1 MLKQHL
7 KLFFRNIK
15 NNKGA
20 FLINTIGLGVG
31 IASFLVLALYVYNDV
46 TYNHFNKNL
55 ANIYRIQE
63 IYKDGDGMA
72 TKGLVLPKMMEEI
85 PEAVNGTRVFD
96 WDGHR
101 LSHGDVAF
109 PENVFYVDKGFFSV
123 FSFPFVEGTT
133 KDILDEKFSVVI
145 SKPIAEKYFGTASA
159 IGKELQ
165 VGFSENYLIVNGV
178 VDIPENSSVKFDV
191 IASYETGETLSPWIV
206 EVHDWYNT
214 FSESYVVLQDGIDPE
229 VISDKLER
237 IVKENFFPVG
247 ESTTKLSLLPF
258 TDYHAK
264 VESNQTLIVI
274 LAFIALG
281 VLGIAIVNFINL
293 TVTNSLSRTKEIGI
307 KKVHGA
313 TKKHIVRQIMVE
325 SLVVGLLALAFGL
338 LLMGGL
344 LLPSFNTLFETNLSI
359 GSYDPIFLGALVLG
373 IWAIVGLFSGMVPSF
388 LWSRSKLVENLHGKV
403 TVQHKPGFSKYASIV
418 VQFVIAIMLISGTLI
433 VQKQIDF
440 MIEKDPKF
448 DVENTIVLQTD
459 YWQYPDTEA
468 ASQKLKVLAQEL
480 EASPLVSSVSF
491 TGSVPGDYDENY
503 NTFYFEGKSVQANI
517 YLRKSYV
524 GENYFKTM
532 GIPVKNGQGFEK
544 DGLLLEN
551 TMVLNKTAMDKLGF
565 DTAQEQILREGSE
578 NGQAYRVIGTIDDFT
593 YQGVQNNIQPLTH
606 IFAEQENYTDWDYLA
621 IRAQKGA
628 SLQAIELLKAKWQ
641 SLLPDATLTHF
652 YADEKLNAYY
662 KEYERVNTLITWFS
676 LLAVLLSCIGLF
688 AMASFAMAKR
698 TKEIGVRKVNGAKV
712 SQILYLLNKDF
723 LKWVVIAFLIA
734 VPFAYFGAQKWLEG
748 FAYRTEISW
757 WVFALA
763 GVITL
768 VIAILTVS
776 WQSFKA
782 ATRNPVD
789 ALRDE

>member
-7 KLFFRNIK
+7 KLFLRNVQK
-15 NNKGA
+15 NKVT
-20 FLINTIGLGVG
+20 FLINTVGLGIG

-46 TYNHFNKNL
+46 TYNHFNTNL

-63 IYKDGDGMA
+63 IYQDGDGTA

-85 PEAVNGTRVFD
+85 PEVVNGTRVFN

-101 LSHGDVAF
+101 LSHGNVAF
-109 PENVFYVDKGFFSV
+109 PEQVFYADKGFFSV
-123 FSFPFVEGTT
+123 FTFPFVEGDA
-133 KDILDEKFSVVI
+133 KNILDNKFSVVI

-165 VGFSENYLIVNGV
+165 VGFSENYLVVKGV

-214 FSESYVVLQDGIDPE
+214 FSESYVVLQDGIDPD

-237 IVKENFFPVG
+237 IVKENFLPVG

-258 TDYHAK
+258 ADYHAK
-264 VESNQTLIVI
+264 IESNQTLIII

-325 SLVVGLLALAFGL
+325 SLVVGLISLAFGL
-338 LLMGGL
+338 LLMSGL
-344 LLPSFNTLFETNLSI
+344 LLPSFNNLFETNLSI
-359 GSYDPIFLGALVLG
+359 GSYDPIFLGTLVLG
-373 IWAIVGLFSGMVPSF
+373 IWAIVGLFSGLVPSF

-403 TVQHKPGFSKYASIV
+403 TAQHKPGFSKYASIV

-433 VQKQIDF
+433 VRKQIDF

-448 DVENTIVLQTD
+448 DAENTIVLQTD

-503 NTFYFEGKSVQANI
+503 NTFYVEGKSSQTTI

-551 TMVLNKTAMDKLGF
+551 TIVLNKTAMDKLGF

-593 YQGVQNNIQPLTH
+593 YQGVQNNMQPLAH
-606 IFAEQENYTDWDYLA
+606 FYAQQENYTDWDYLA

-676 LLAVLLSCIGLF
+676 LLAVLLSCIGLL
-688 AMASFAMAKR
+688 ALASFAMAKR
-698 TKEIGVRKVNGAKV
+698 TKEIGIRKVNGAKV
-712 SQILYLLNKDF
+712 SQILNLLNKDF
-723 LKWVVIAFLIA
+723 LKWVLTAFIIA
-734 VPFAYFGAQKWLEG
+734 VPFTYYGAQKWLEG

-768 VIAILTVS
+768 VIALLTVS
-776 WQSFKA
+776 WQSLKA
-782 ATRNPVD
+782 AKANPVKS
-789 ALRDE
+789 LRTE